1 MKQQRSLCWH
11 QNRKVTVLQLRY
23 PILAIAWRSA
33 MPTIYN
39 ALPSSLRKPVET
51 SRFAHDLV
59 TRSQRPLSMPPPSLI
74 SKSRFA
80 RLPQEPEDA
89 RMTGVTRS
97 LQRRLLALNV
107 QGTRLHNDI
116 YLHSKTA

>member
-1 MKQQRSLCWH
+1 M
-11 QNRKVTVLQLRY
+11 
-23 PILAIAWRSA
+23 
-33 MPTIYN
+33 
-39 ALPSSLRKPVET
+39 
-51 SRFAHDLV
+51 
-59 TRSQRPLSMPPPSLI
+59 TRSNRPVMMAAGPARAAAL

-107 QGTRLHNDI
+107 NGTRVQTELI
-116 YLHSKTA
+116 EESKIA

>member
-1 MKQQRSLCWH
+1 MSNLYDA
-11 QNRKVTVLQLRY
+11 T
-23 PILAIAWRSA
+23 
-33 MPTIYN
+33 
-39 ALPSSLRKPVET
+39 PSSLRRPVEP
-51 SRFAHDLV
+51 SRFAYNLMN
-59 TRSQRPLSMPPPSLI
+59 RSNRPVMMAAGSARTAAL

-107 QGTRLHNDI
+107 NGTRI
-116 YLHSKTA
+116 QTEVIAESKIA

>member
-1 MKQQRSLCWH
+1 MSNLH
-11 QNRKVTVLQLRY
+11 D
-23 PILAIAWRSA
+23 AA
-33 MPTIYN
+33 
-39 ALPSSLRKPVET
+39 PSSLRKPVES
-51 SRFAHDLV
+51 SRFAYNLT
-59 TRSQRPLSMPPPSLI
+59 TRSNRPTMMAAGPARAAAL

-107 QGTRLHNDI
+107 NGTRIQMDSILE
-116 YLHSKTA
+116 SKIA

>member
-1 MKQQRSLCWH
+1 MSNLYDA
-11 QNRKVTVLQLRY
+11 T
-23 PILAIAWRSA
+23 
-33 MPTIYN
+33 
-39 ALPSSLRKPVET
+39 PSSLRRPVEP
-51 SRFAHDLV
+51 SRFAYNLM
-59 TRSQRPLSMPPPSLI
+59 TRSNRPVMMAAGPARAAAL

-107 QGTRLHNDI
+107 NGTRVQTELI
-116 YLHSKTA
+116 EESKIA